1 MQKKLTKY
9 MTLLFFAAMAVSMLL
24 FPGQSAALA
33 LDGLN
38 LWFLKMIPA
47 LLPFMILSGL
57 LIRLGLSDSIASFF
71 APLLRPVFR
80 LSDSCLYCILIG
92 FLCGFPMG
100 ARVCA
105 QSLSAGKI
113 SKKEASLL
121 LAFTNNIGPVYFAGY
136 MLSLFPVTRPLTV
149 WTGMYVVPLLYGIIL
164 RCTLY
169 RTVPFSDKACLSE
182 AVVTPSRLLS
192 CLHGSILSGL
202 SSITA
207 LGGYMIFCSLLNLLP
222 MILLSSHPALTAMM
236 SPLFEVTSGLARLP
250 QSARTWAYIVLPF
263 GGLSCI
269 AQTYSCIQG
278 TGLSMKEYVF
288 HKAVLT
294 VLTAAWYQAVRIL

>member
-57 LIRLGLSDSIASFF
+57 L
-71 APLLRPVFR
+71 
-80 LSDSCLYCILIG
+80 ILIG

-149 WTGMYVVPLLYGIIL
+149 WTGMYAVPLLYGIIL

-192 CLHGSILSGL
+192 CLHESILSGL

-250 QSARTWAYIVLPF
+250 KSARTWAYIVLPF